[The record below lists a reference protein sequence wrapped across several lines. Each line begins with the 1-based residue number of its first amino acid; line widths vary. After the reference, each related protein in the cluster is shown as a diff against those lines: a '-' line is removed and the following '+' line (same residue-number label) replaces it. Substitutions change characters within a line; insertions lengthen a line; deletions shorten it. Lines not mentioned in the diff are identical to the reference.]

1 MTTANSAG
9 FTAEMAL
16 AEEVTAGTSPAISTA
31 LRDYFTGD
39 PGINP
44 VQNVIVPGN
53 VYGRH
58 PTEHILS
65 DYHMEGNIPQIVT
78 PNGHLGYWLGGAI
91 GAESSAQQGGTAAY
105 LHTYTPADAPKTYS
119 MWYKRGGNQQVVI
132 PYVVPNTLQLVQNL
146 DDVLRMNI
154 GMIGQKETINADSFA
169 SADAYDTVEAFHN
182 MDLTV
187 TGPTNAAQAHYTEIN
202 FNNNYSIP
210 LGKVHG
216 SRFYSALVPGKRTV
230 DGILRMWFDDDGDYQ
245 SFWGSTSETTPDVDG
260 VYNTVSLVFTWDT
273 GVLADTGYN
282 YKLVVTVPEAVYTQT
297 SVTIGDRI
305 LQEVQWSADYD
316 TGDTYEVKA
325 ELTNIVASYP

>member
-44 VQNVIVPGN
+44 VQDSIDPAN

-58 PTEHILS
+58 VVDIFLS

-146 DDVLRMNI
+146 NDVLRMNV

-169 SADAYDTVEAFHN
+169 SADAYDTIDAFRN
-182 MDLTV
+182 ADLTV
-187 TGPTNAAQAHYTEIN
+187 TGPTNAAQTHYTEIN
-202 FNNNYSIP
+202 FNNNYTVEQ
-210 LGKVHG
+210 GKVHG
-216 SRFYSALVPGKRTV
+216 SRHYSALVPGKRNV
-230 DGILRMWFDDDGDYQ
+230 DGVIRMWFDDDGDYQ
-245 SFWGSTSETTPDVDG
+245 SFWGSTSETTPDADG
-260 VYNTVSLVFTWDT
+260 VYSTIPLVFTWDR

-282 YKLVVTVPEAVYTQT
+282 YKLIITVPEAVFRQT
-297 SVTIGDRI
+297 SVNVDGRIAQTINWTAR
-305 LQEVQWSADYD
+305 YD
-316 TGDTYEVKA
+316 TGDSYEVKA